1 MEFKTRKDGGK
12 MPLTHAEEAK
22 LQNYITTLN
31 IPPSLQVRIR
41 QIAELSSEGFST
53 ADIQKQIKGDTNSI
67 SEYRMRLRR
76 VGAW

>member
-1 MEFKTRKDGGK
+1 
-12 MPLTHAEEAK
+12 MPLTQAEEAK

-31 IPPSLQVRIR
+31 IPPTLQVRIR

-53 ADIQKQIKGDTNSI
+53 ADIQKLIKGDTNSI